1 MTMMTRRLAL
11 VTAAIFMAA
20 SSPGIGQDL
29 GEAPTFAPL
38 QDHLT
43 LTRGPEVYTYW
54 CWNCHGEGPGKPG
67 TVALAARYQGAVP
80 ALLTERTDL
89 SPDLVKFYVRNG
101 FSIMPHFRKTQIS
114 DAQLEAL
121 VTYLSGK
128 K

>member
-1 MTMMTRRLAL
+1 MNKRVTLLA
-11 VTAAIFMAA
+11 AAAVLAA
-20 SSPGIGQDL
+20 TGSVAGQDI
-29 GEAPTFAPL
+29 GEAPTFARL
-38 QDHLT
+38 YDHTT
-43 LTRGPEVYTYW
+43 LTSGRDVYTYW

-67 TVALAARYQGAVP
+67 TSALAARYKAAVP

-89 SPDLVKFYVRNG
+89 STELVKFYVRNG

-121 VTYLSGK
+121 VEYLAGK

>member
-1 MTMMTRRLAL
+1 MTARIAL
-11 VTAAIFMAA
+11 VAAAA
-20 SSPGIGQDL
+20 VLAVTNSAGGQDI
-29 GEAPTFAPL
+29 GEAPTFARL
-38 QDHLT
+38 YDHMT
-43 LTRGPEVYTYW
+43 LTSGRDVYTYW

-67 TVALAARYQGAVP
+67 TSALAARYKAAVP

-89 SPDLVKFYVRNG
+89 STELVKFYVRNG

-121 VTYLSGK
+121 VEYLASK

>member
-1 MTMMTRRLAL
+1 MTKRITL
-11 VTAAIFMAA
+11 VVAAAVLAA
-20 SSPGIGQDL
+20 SGSASGQDI
-29 GEAPTFAPL
+29 GEAPTFARL
-38 QDHLT
+38 YDHTT
-43 LTRGPEVYTYW
+43 LTSGRDVYTYW

-67 TVALAARYQGAVP
+67 TSALAARYKAAVP

-89 SPDLVKFYVRNG
+89 STELVKFYVRNG

-121 VTYLSGK
+121 VEYLAGK

>member
-1 MTMMTRRLAL
+1 MTKRVALFAAAAVLAATGS
-11 VTAAIFMAA
+11 VA
-20 SSPGIGQDL
+20 GQDI
-29 GEAPTFAPL
+29 GEAPTFAHL
-38 QDHLT
+38 YDHTT
-43 LTRGPEVYTYW
+43 LTSGRDVYTYW

-67 TVALAARYQGAVP
+67 TSALAARYKAAVP

-89 SPDLVKFYVRNG
+89 STELVKFYVRNG

-121 VTYLSGK
+121 VEYLAGK